1 MTPVKKPEMPL
12 QGKGLT
18 RDHFALLEVIGKGSY
33 AKVLLVEHIQTGEL
47 FAMKVLKKEMVEKRN
62 GLQHIKNERHILSEI
77 DHPFVIKFR
86 GCFQDHTR
94 LYFLMEYCPGGDLY
108 SLLFKVRKFNEFQT
122 RFYAAQIVLA
132 LEHLHNQD
140 IVYRDLK
147 PENIILDENGYIR
160 ITDFGLSRTG
170 VKDASGARS
179 ICGTPEYLAPEIV
192 FNMEYGKA
200 VDWWMLGCV
209 IFEMLTGMPPFYSND
224 KAEMYEAVKFGTPN
238 YSPNWEPNTRN
249 LLESLLKKNPLV
261 RLGST
266 SKVRDHPWFE
276 DVNWDALLKM
286 QYEAPF
292 VPKLTSPTDVQHFSQ
307 EFTELPLNSL
317 SLTNSSP
324 SKYIHYEGFTY
335 DCDWNHSLA
344 LKPKVDLEVL
354 RVTKASETEEEEGSV

>member
-1 MTPVKKPEMPL
+1 MPL
-12 QGKGLT
+12 LGKGLT

-33 AKVLLVEHIQTGEL
+33 AKVLLVEQIQTGEL
-47 FAMKVLKKEMVEKRN
+47 FAMKVLKKENVEKRN
-62 GLQHIKNERHILSEI
+62 AVQHVKNERHILSEI

-86 GCFQDHTR
+86 GCFQDPTR
-94 LYFLMEYCPGGDLY
+94 LYFLLEYCPGGDLY
-108 SLLFKVRKFNEFQT
+108 SLLFKVRRFNEFQT

-147 PENIILDENGYIR
+147 PENVLIDEKGYIR

-192 FNMEYGKA
+192 LRLEYGKA
-200 VDWWMLGCV
+200 VDWWTLGS
-209 IFEMLTGMPPFYSND
+209 IIYEMLVGAPPFYVESRPELFERIKFDNPKFPSNLSQN
-224 KAEMYEAVKFGTPN
+224 A
-238 YSPNWEPNTRN
+238 RN
-249 LLESLLKKNPLV
+249 LIECLLKKDPAK
-261 RLGST
+261 RLGTT

-317 SLTNSSP
+317 SLSNSSP
-324 SKYIHYEGFTY
+324 SKYVHYEGFTY
-335 DCDWNHSLA
+335 DCDWDHSLA
-344 LKPKVDLEVL
+344 LKPKSTAEQL
-354 RVTKASETEEEEGSV
+354 RVTKASETDEDF